1 MLATL
6 PENIGFYV
14 IEVLK
19 VTKTTKTKESIK
31 VELIKKYNQI
41 ALRPTRA
48 KQKDQN
54 NLETGLTG
62 STKVGKVKGKGWVLT
77 TLPWQLLIGTAMA
90 ICYTDARFLQH
101 VLTCASIDSC

>member
-1 MLATL
+1 M
-6 PENIGFYV
+6 

-19 VTKTTKTKESIK
+19 VTKTTKTKVSIK

-54 NLETGLTG
+54 NLETGLAG

-77 TLPWQLLIGTAMA
+77 TLPWQLLIGTANGNLLYWRA
-90 ICYTDARFLQH
+90 LFAACTDLCEHRFL
-101 VLTCASIDSC
+101 LESGYILFY